1 MTRTG
6 VRIHG
11 RTQTR
16 RRRLAATLSVALV
29 AGVWAGPLGRVV
41 AGAEGAGLASRSSY
55 VVREG
60 DTLWSIA
67 QGVAPGEDP
76 RPLVDAIATVNGVD
90 PGGIVP
96 GQTLLVPSAG

>member
-1 MTRTG
+1 MTRTD
-6 VRIHG
+6 VRTPARTPTRIPARTG
-11 RTQTR
+11 RQ
-16 RRRLAATLSVALV
+16 RRRLAATLTVAL
-29 AGVWAGPLGRVV
+29 V

-67 QGVAPGEDP
+67 KGVSPGEDP
-76 RPLVDAIATVNGVD
+76 RPLVDAIVSANGVD
-90 PGGIVP
+90 PGGILP